1 MFMGFYQK
9 GMNTYL
15 KKVSKAIYSL
25 DRTNKNET
33 RANHNPSYNI

>member
-1 MFMGFYQK
+1 MFMGFYHK

-15 KKVSKAIYSL
+15 EKASKTTYNL

-33 RANHNPSYNI
+33 RENHNPSYNI